1 MENLL
6 LAVPIWVSSC
16 PTATIFRRACELAFV
31 ECHTGAICGWWTPL
45 LFSLLGDS
53 IKPAIPN
60 MDEFEIHELFKSFD
74 TDSDGRINK
83 DAFIACLRRN
93 SLLVALFS
101 PQLMHKN
108 LSRDEEILDEVYA
121 SNGSKPAPDY
131 SRPKRSK
138 RSKQKRANRMHSL
151 CPDVWSEHRR
161 WLLMS
166 IICLNPLACCQ

>member
-16 PTATIFRRACELAFV
+16 PTATIFRRACELSFV

-60 MDEFEIHELFKSFD
+60 MDEFE
-74 TDSDGRINK
+74 
-83 DAFIACLRRN
+83 
-93 SLLVALFS
+93 
-101 PQLMHKN
+101 
-108 LSRDEEILDEVYA
+108 DEEILDEVYA

-138 RSKQKRANRMHSL
+138 RSKQKRA
-151 CPDVWSEHRR
+151 V
-161 WLLMS
+161 
-166 IICLNPLACCQ
+166 